1 MFRAFALDAQKAS
14 QVSQSLVDTIP
25 KLEAGPANR
34 DSPLQGSRGVFCRK
48 KVRRDFLEFASCL
61 FSPSCHIRAQVEAGP
76 RRTNA
81 FQPGRQSQLL
91 WRCPMRLLLRLA
103 FWLGVVI
110 CYLPAADP
118 QHQAPGT
125 GGAVQSVTED
135 RSQMPSVSRRL
146 PCDPSRKLSAS
157 LRGQPNGRA
166 PRSER
171 VPRIR

>member
-1 MFRAFALDAQKAS
+1 
-14 QVSQSLVDTIP
+14 
-25 KLEAGPANR
+25 
-34 DSPLQGSRGVFCRK
+34 
-48 KVRRDFLEFASCL
+48 
-61 FSPSCHIRAQVEAGP
+61 
-76 RRTNA
+76 
-81 FQPGRQSQLL
+81 
-91 WRCPMRLLLRLA
+91 MRLLLRLA

-166 PRSER
+166 PRSEKVSQNTLTPCDLAPAWQSPMSR
-171 VPRIR
+171 REQ